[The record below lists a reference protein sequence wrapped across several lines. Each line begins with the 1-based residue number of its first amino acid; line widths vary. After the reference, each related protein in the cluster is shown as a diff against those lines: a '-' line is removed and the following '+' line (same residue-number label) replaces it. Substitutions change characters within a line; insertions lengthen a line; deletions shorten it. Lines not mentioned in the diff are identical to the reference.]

1 MANATTKP
9 ILENEYV
16 RELLAALK
24 ETDATTR
31 TALVSVL
38 AHIGKMETQY
48 TNMVTEIPGLR
59 QELAEAERQRHP
71 IKNAMQNTIIGAQAR
86 LLDFRDALMRLKQ
99 TVIDGCRAAIATVQE
114 TGISALNHV
123 TQFLKIRPLLENM
136 RNNADKNIRLCD
148 RRIAE
153 TQTMSEEYHKAGRH
167 LKNIGRAFLGKEPI
181 QEAKPM
187 GKLAGAHIRYLQNE
201 RAGYAKT
208 KSGLE
213 SALNSLKRLEDR
225 AAGRRSIKADLQ
237 TYSQVAQAQQSVP
250 THSPPTTNA
259 R

>member
-1 MANATTKP
+1 MANTTTKP
-9 ILENEYV
+9 ILENEQV
-16 RELLAALK
+16 QKLLTVLK

-31 TALVSVL
+31 AALVSVL

-48 TNMVTEIPGLR
+48 ADMVTELSGLR

-71 IKNAMQNTIIGAQAR
+71 IKNAVQNTVIVAQAQ

-99 TVIDGCRAAIATVQE
+99 TVIDGCRSATAAVRE
-114 TGISALNHV
+114 TGVSALNHV
-123 TQFLKIRPLLENM
+123 VQFLKIRPLLENM
-136 RNNADKNIRLCD
+136 RNNVDKNIRLCD

-153 TQTMSEEYHKAGRH
+153 TKTMSEEYHKAGRH

-187 GKLAGAHIRYLQNE
+187 GKFAGAHIRYLQNE

-213 SALNSLKRLEDR
+213 SALNSLKRLEER
-225 AAGRRSIKADLQ
+225 AAGRRSIKEDLQ
-237 TYSQVAQAQQSVP
+237 TYKQTAQAQKSTP
-250 THSPPTTNA
+250 THAPPSTEA

>member
-1 MANATTKP
+1 MATATTKP
-9 ILENEYV
+9 ILENEHV
-16 RELLAALK
+16 QELLSLLK
-24 ETDATTR
+24 EGNANTR
-31 TALVSVL
+31 TVLVSVL
-38 AHIGKMETQY
+38 ACVGKMEAQY
-48 TNMVTEIPGLR
+48 ANMVTELSGMR
-59 QELAEAERQRHP
+59 QALAEAERQRHP
-71 IKNAMQNTIIGAQAR
+71 IKNAMQSTVIAAQAR

-123 TQFLKIRPLLENM
+123 TQFLKIRPMLENM
-136 RNNADKNIRLCD
+136 RNNADKNIRMCD

-153 TQTMSEEYHKAGRH
+153 TKTMSEEYHKAGRH

-213 SALNSLKRLEDR
+213 SALNSLKRLEER
-225 AAGRRSIKADLQ
+225 AAGRRSIKTDLQ
-237 TYSQVAQAQQSVP
+237 TYKQTAQAQQSAP
-250 THSPPTTNA
+250 SHAPPTTDT